1 MDLPATT
8 PMSMSRDIKVLHVEP
23 TDVCQASCPLC
34 SRVTDPAFAPN
45 NQRHLTVEQ
54 LRSAIDPLVL
64 AGLDKM
70 FACGNYGDPAAG
82 QHTLDLYR
90 YLRSINNDV
99 TLGMNTNGGLRNRA
113 WWQDLAGILNQPRDY
128 VVFSID
134 GLADTNHI
142 YRRGV
147 AWDKVIENAQAYI
160 NAGGSAH
167 WDMLVYQHNQHQVE
181 QAQDVAK
188 AMGFTWFRAKVSKRP
203 LVDGLALPDKWQPVK
218 QLTGSIKC
226 HALTERSIYID
237 ARGVVNPCCWLG
249 NTKIHKELDF
259 DAIQKSWQS
268 VPHPVCRAACSSRNN
283 STNFSNQWQKEVQL
297 C

>member
-1 MDLPATT
+1 MDLPVTT
-8 PMSMSRDIKVLHVEP
+8 TTSILRDIRVLHVEP

-34 SRVTDPAFAPN
+34 SRVTDTTFNPN
-45 NQRHLTVEQ
+45 DQRHLTVEQ
-54 LRSAIDPLVL
+54 LRLAVDPAIL
-64 AGLDKM
+64 ADLDKM

-82 QHTLDLYR
+82 QHTLELYR
-90 YLRSINNDV
+90 YLRSINPAI
-99 TLGMNTNGGLRNRA
+99 TLGMNTNGGLRSRI
-113 WWQDLAGILNQPRDY
+113 WWQELAVILNQSRDY

-147 AWDKVIENAQAYI
+147 NWDKVIENAQTFI
-160 NAGGSAH
+160 DAGGSAH

-181 QAQDVAK
+181 QAQQLAK
-188 AMGFTWFRAKVSKRP
+188 EMGFTWFRAKISKRP
-203 LVDGLALPDKWQPVK
+203 LVDGLALPDQWQLVN
-218 QLTGSIKC
+218 QLSGSIKC

-249 NTKIHKELDF
+249 NTKVHNKLDF
-259 DAIQKSWQS
+259 DIIQRSWQS
-268 VPHPVCRAACSSRNN
+268 VPHPVCRSACSSRND

-297 C
+297 